1 MKHSSVLF
9 KVRSYSARV
18 NLLFVQLLPT
28 AQLAQ
33 QNHTRIANMQ
43 LKAKRPQRLKLIRSR
58 LSSGALDKE
67 NYTNFLSPQ
76 DKNPVQ
82 LFLCFGSVFFQ
93 ISLVGVIK
101 VLLAVECSPSASKCV
116 SLPLHFDLYSICSAA
131 ALTHPRLFSAHF
143 VDLRIGF
150 VEVAMTTMYRINT
163 FKMGKV
169 NSRDSLI

>member
-1 MKHSSVLF
+1 MKHISVLF

-18 NLLFVQLLPT
+18 NLLFVQLLPI

-82 LFLCFGSVFFQ
+82 LFLFLVLCFFKYHSSESSKFYLLWSVLHLHPSVCPYLC
-93 ISLVGVIK
+93 ISTYIQFA
-101 VLLAVECSPSASKCV
+101 VLL
-116 SLPLHFDLYSICSAA
+116 L
-131 ALTHPRLFSAHF
+131 
-143 VDLRIGF
+143 
-150 VEVAMTTMYRINT
+150 
-163 FKMGKV
+163 
-169 NSRDSLI
+169 